1 LSFNWIKRHPFDLYK
16 KHYQVKVL
24 IVCSKTN
31 GKVAPFITEQV
42 ESLRVSGIEL
52 DYFFIEQKGIMGYL
66 QSLTLL
72 KQTIKMFE
80 PDVIH
85 AHYGLSGLL
94 ANLQRRVPVVTT
106 YHGSD
111 INDPRVKCY
120 SNIAIRLSRYNIFVS
135 QRLADAIR
143 HIKRYSVIP
152 CGVDM
157 SLFHPIEKQ
166 VARDTLGWSQEG
178 KYIIFSGNPEDKV
191 KNFALAQQAVSL
203 LPNVQLIPLVG
214 FTRDEV
220 NLLLNAADVALMTSF
235 TEGSPQ
241 FIKEAMACNCPIVST
256 DVGDVKSFIKDIEGC
271 YIASYKHDNVEKK
284 IKYALNFSE
293 KNRTNGREQMNNM
306 NNTIVAHRLVLIYRT
321 IVIKHLSNRY

>member
-1 LSFNWIKRHPFDLYK
+1 M
-16 KHYQVKVL
+16 KVL

-42 ESLRVSGIEL
+42 ESLRASGVEL
-52 DYFFIEQKGIMGYL
+52 DYFFIEQKGIKGYL
-66 QSLTLL
+66 QSFSLL
-72 KQTIKMFE
+72 KQAIKTVE
-80 PDVIH
+80 PEVIH

-111 INDPRVKCY
+111 INDPRIKRY
-120 SNIAIRLSRYNIFVS
+120 SNIALRLSHYNIFVS

-143 HIKRYSVIP
+143 YKKRYSVIP

-166 VARDTLGWSQEG
+166 VARESLGWTQEG
-178 KYIIFSGNPEDKV
+178 KYIVFSGNPEDKV
-191 KNFALAQQAVSL
+191 KNFELAQQAVSL
-203 LPNVQLIPLVG
+203 LPNTQLIPLVG
-214 FTRDEV
+214 FTREEV

-256 DVGDVKSFIKDIEGC
+256 DVGDVVSLTPNLTGC
-271 YIASYKHDNVEKK
+271 FIASQEQADIANKLQAAIEFSHSGKRTEGRKK
-284 IKYALNFSE
+284 IKQAGIDLHTIALRIKAIF
-293 KNRTNGREQMNNM
+293 QL
-306 NNTIVAHRLVLIYRT
+306 TI
-321 IVIKHLSNRY
+321 NQ

>member
-1 LSFNWIKRHPFDLYK
+1 MKI
-16 KHYQVKVL
+16 L

-42 ESLRVSGIEL
+42 ESLRASGIEL
-52 DYFFIEQKGIMGYL
+52 DYFFIEQKGIKGYL
-66 QSLTLL
+66 QSLSLL
-72 KQTIKMFE
+72 KQTIKTFE

-94 ANLQRRVPVVTT
+94 ANLQRRVSVVTT

-111 INDPRVKCY
+111 INDPRVKRY
-120 SNIAIRLSRYNIFVS
+120 SNISIRLSHYNIFVS
-135 QRLADAIR
+135 QRLADTIR
-143 HIKRYSVIP
+143 HKKRYSIIP

-157 SLFHPIEKQ
+157 SLFYPIERQ
-166 VARDTLGWSQEG
+166 VARESLGWTNEG
-178 KYIIFSGNPEDKV
+178 KYIVFSGNPEDKV
-191 KNFALAQQAVSL
+191 KNFELARQAVSL
-203 LPNVQLIPLVG
+203 LPNTQLMPLVG
-214 FTRDEV
+214 FTREEV

-271 YIASYKHDNVEKK
+271 YIACYKQTNIANKLQAAIEFSHLGKRTESRKK
-284 IKYALNFSE
+284 IKQTGIDLHTIALRIKAIF
-293 KNRTNGREQMNNM
+293 QL
-306 NNTIVAHRLVLIYRT
+306 TIT
-321 IVIKHLSNRY
+321 P